1 MKLNDLK
8 DLKSIRKN
16 FDLKPESAASDRS
29 LNAAK
34 DFVSGGKSAARTS
47 GKDGRCG
54 MKAGEKAA
62 GGDGLRIGQ
71 KVHLMDTSDTAT
83 IVGFGKDHYEL
94 ELDGII
100 IRACRS
106 EFIPVNPDE
115 DRRLRASMPSKR
127 NKVIE
132 DVRTEDPAAE
142 LTVDLHIGRIPG
154 SDGIPEWAALDF
166 QLNYFRQILRQNL
179 RHRGKRIVFIHGVGD
194 GILASAVRKELDEVF
209 AVSCAYTF
217 GPMGVTNVTI
227 R

>member
-16 FDLKPESAASDRS
+16 FDPKPETGTSGRS
-29 LNAAK
+29 PDAAK
-34 DFVSGGKSAARTS
+34 DFVPGGKSAARTS

-54 MKAGEKAA
+54 KKAGEGPV

-115 DRRLRASMPSKR
+115 ERRLRASMPSKR
-127 NKVIE
+127 SKVIE

>member
-54 MKAGEKAA
+54 MKAGEKSA

-115 DRRLRASMPSKR
+115 ERRLRASMPSKR
-127 NKVIE
+127 SKVIE